1 MIRLLHLLML
11 TGMLLLPVSGAQA
24 QGTKPALRQ
33 GAQPAGTNDSD
44 TTVYRMMIMGKAYGD
59 SIAIRW
65 APDQATLWRAALRG
79 EGYLLTRR
87 SVGADGK
94 LKVDYQK
101 TIRPWT
107 IDEWKQKAGPRDT
120 LAGLCVQL
128 LYGKKSDVD
137 LTGGITLGKALRQH
151 EQNQLAFALAL
162 IQADVNP
169 VHARGL
175 GLGFLDKDVK
185 PGILYR
191 YYIYPLLPPSPPVN
205 NRPTGLP
212 VEAGQTSVVNLPATE
227 RAEMIPLQ
235 YEAGD
240 RVVRVSWDRAI
251 ADNLFTAYYVERSAD
266 AGKTFRRLTR
276 RPWLQ
281 PPDSKRADRITYI
294 DSTARN
300 YQPYLYR
307 VVGITP
313 FGERSLPATITVRSV
328 DQTPPALVQQVKV
341 KHMGGSKV
349 QVNWVYPNRLG
360 DFKGYQ
366 VSKGMKIEGPFVSLT
381 PKLITGNQ
389 LTFTDTTAI
398 PYLPAFYRVTAV
410 DTSGNESP
418 SLPVQCSFIDTKGPA
433 KPKGLQGYVDTTGFV
448 RLVWDTSPEAD
459 LLGYVVVMANDP
471 DHVFTPRTS
480 NYLAVSVFND
490 TTSLQTLSRR
500 LCYRVIAYDRNYN
513 PGEPSDILI
522 LQRPDRIAPVPPV
535 LTRYVA
541 SDSAMTV
548 EWAKS
553 SSTDVREQILLRR
566 SATTERWTEVAKM
579 APGITRYAD
588 LTVKSSTPYT
598 YALVA
603 VDSSGLRS
611 PVSPVLDL
619 KTLPM
624 SVKAAQNVSASL
636 SADGKNIVLNWK
648 HPNAL
653 CRYIIYRANS
663 PEPLRSYGAVNRE
676 TTFVD
681 RQPRKGKNEYAVKV
695 INPDGRESGLSNRV
709 TIDMK

>member
-1 MIRLLHLLML
+1 MTRLRHLLVV
-11 TGMLLLPVSGAQA
+11 TGMLQLLVSGAFA
-24 QGTKPALRQ
+24 QGTKPAVKQ
-33 GAQPAGTNDSD
+33 GGQSSARTDGD
-44 TTVYRMMIMGKAYGD
+44 TTVYRVMIMGKAYGD
-59 SIAIRW
+59 SIAVRW

-87 SVGADGK
+87 SIGPDGK

-107 IDEWKQKAGPRDT
+107 IEEWKQKAGPRDT

-137 LTGGITLGKALRQH
+137 LSDGITLGKALRQH
-151 EQNQLAFALAL
+151 EQNQLGFALAL

-169 VHARGL
+169 IHARGL

-205 NRPTGLP
+205 NKPTGLP
-212 VEAGQTSVVNLPATE
+212 VEAGQTSVINLPASE
-227 RAEMIPLQ
+227 RPAMIPLQ

-240 RVVRVSWDRAI
+240 RVVRVSWDRGI

-281 PPDSKRADRITYI
+281 PPDSRRADRITYI

-307 VVGITP
+307 VIGITP
-313 FGERSLPATITVRSV
+313 FGELSIPSTLTVRSV

-341 KHMGGSKV
+341 KHTGGSKV
-349 QVNWVYPNRLG
+349 QINWTYPNRPG

-381 PKLITGNQ
+381 PKLLPANQ

-410 DTSGNESP
+410 DTTGNESP
-418 SLPVQCSFIDTKGPA
+418 SLPVQCSFLDTKGPA

-448 RLVWDTSPEAD
+448 RIVWDTSPEAD
-459 LLGYVVVMANDP
+459 LLGYAVVMANDP
-471 DHVFTPRTS
+471 AHVFTPRTG

-513 PGEPSDILI
+513 PSEPSDVLI
-522 LQRPDRIAPVPPV
+522 LQRPDRIPPVPPI
-535 LTRYVA
+535 LTHYVA
-541 SDSAMTV
+541 SDSALTL

-553 SSTDVREQILLRR
+553 SSSDVREQILLRR
-566 SATTERWTEVAKM
+566 SAATERWTEVAKIGS
-579 APGITRYAD
+579 AVTRYAD
-588 LTVKSSTPYT
+588 VTVKSGMPYT

-611 PVSPVLDL
+611 AVSPVLDL

-624 SVKAAQNVSASL
+624 SVKAPQNLSAML
-636 SADGKNIVLNWK
+636 SADKKTIVLTWK
-648 HPNAL
+648 YPNAL
-653 CRYIIYRANS
+653 CRYIIYRANA
-663 PEPLRSYGAVNRE
+663 PDPMKSYGAVNRE
-676 TTFVD
+676 TTFTD
-681 RQPRKGKNEYAVKV
+681 RQPGKGKNEYVIKV

-709 TIDMK
+709 IIDMK